1 MPPQAPP
8 YLRPCSVPKMSTD
21 HGQQYD
27 SFDANVY
34 LRDFYGAGKIE
45 LYASVPFYVEL
56 FSRFSDS
63 SIEMLDFGGGPTIIP
78 LIIAARKVSRYIHA
92 DYAKNN
98 RTAVERWWK
107 NYPDSFDWRENV
119 RYILKLEGNNGTDEE
134 VTEREDRMRKVLGE
148 VVHCDILVDQVVPPS
163 LAGPFD
169 VVTCLSCLDCV
180 CTSVD
185 SLHKAIGR
193 LSSLVRSGGYLIVQ
207 CSVVRADHKLSEE
220 EQQRKNEAVG
230 EVVHTEAGYVP
241 EAKYI
246 GGFQYKGFFY
256 ESMSKY
262 VKLMESCGFTVVKQ
276 FDYICNDPS
285 TKYTDSIGIVVGK
298 KM

>member
-1 MPPQAPP
+1 
-8 YLRPCSVPKMSTD
+8 MSTD
-21 HGQQYD
+21 HNDKQQYD

-34 LRDFYGAGKIE
+34 LKDFCGAGKIE
-45 LYASVPFYVEL
+45 LYANMSYFVEL

-63 SIEMLDFGGGPTIIP
+63 SIEMLDLGGGPSIIP

-119 RYILKLEGNNGTDEE
+119 RYILKLEGNSGTDEE

-148 VVHCDILVDQVVPPS
+148 VVHCDVLVDQVMPPS
-163 LAGPFD
+163 FEGPFD

-207 CSVVRADHKLSEE
+207 CSVVRADHSLSEE

-241 EAKYI
+241 EAKDI
-246 GGFQYKGFFY
+246 GGFKYKGFIY
-256 ESMSKY
+256 QGISTY
-262 VKLMESCGFTVVKQ
+262 AKLMESCGFTVVKQ
-276 FDYICNDPS
+276 FVYIYNDPS
-285 TKYTDSIGIVVGK
+285 IKYTDNIGIVVGEK
-298 KM
+298 I

>member
-1 MPPQAPP
+1 
-8 YLRPCSVPKMSTD
+8 MSTD

-34 LRDFYGAGKIE
+34 LKDFCGAGKIE
-45 LYASVPFYVEL
+45 LNAYLPYFVEL
-56 FSRFSDS
+56 FSRFADS
-63 SIEMLDFGGGPTIIP
+63 SIEMLDFGGGPCFMP

-119 RYILKLEGNNGTDEE
+119 RYILKLEGNSDTDDE

-148 VVHCDILVDQVVPPS
+148 VVHCDILVDQVMPPGFE
-163 LAGPFD
+163 GPFD

-185 SLHKAIGR
+185 SLHKAIGK
-193 LSSLVRSGGYLIVQ
+193 LSRLVRSGGYLIVL

-246 GGFQYKGFFY
+246 GGFQYKGFIY
-256 ESMSKY
+256 QGISTY
-262 VKLMESCGFTVVKQ
+262 AKLMESCGFTVVKQ
-276 FDYICNDPS
+276 FDYIYNDPS
-285 TKYTDSIGIVVGK
+285 IKYTDNLGLVVGQK
-298 KM
+298 L